1 MHENM
6 NDNELLFLINE
17 NDEIAFETL
26 IKRYETIINNVIN
39 KYKNKAINIGL
50 EVKDLRQEGLVGL
63 TTAVKTFSETKEA
76 SFRTYANILIERTIQ
91 DLIKSHD
98 RIKYR
103 SLNSAISLDTFSEE
117 EQQSLY
123 DVIDRNEIAPELKM
137 IDQENRKEIVKLLTP
152 FELKV
157 YELKLDGKTNKE
169 MSSIL
174 EKNQRSI
181 ENTVQRIKTKLK
193 LNE

>member
-137 IDQENRKEIVKLLTP
+137 IDLENRKEIVKLLTP

>member
-17 NDEIAFETL
+17 NDEMAFETL

-63 TTAVKTFSETKEA
+63 TTAVKTFSENKEA
-76 SFRTYANILIERTIQ
+76 TFRTYANILIERTIQ

-137 IDQENRKEIVKLLTP
+137 IDLENRKEIVKLLTP

>member
-103 SLNSAISLDTFSEE
+103 SLNSAISLDTFSIE

-137 IDQENRKEIVKLLTP
+137 IDLENRKEIVKLLTP

>member
-63 TTAVKTFSETKEA
+63 TTAVKTFSENKEA
-76 SFRTYANILIERTIQ
+76 TFRTYANILIERTIQ

-137 IDQENRKEIVKLLTP
+137 IDLENRKEIVKLLTP